1 MWKLAAIAGLTLFT
15 ACEASRPPRSSA
27 LPPPRATGPSEPAPV
42 PSAAAMEYDAA
53 QRARR
58 HGAPSGPDAM
68 PGFDPAQRVGT
79 DMITAPIPADR
90 IRPPQR

>member
-1 MWKLAAIAGLTLFT
+1 
-15 ACEASRPPRSSA
+15 
-27 LPPPRATGPSEPAPV
+27 
-42 PSAAAMEYDAA
+42 
-53 QRARR
+53 
-58 HGAPSGPDAM
+58 M